1 MFTLFVNRSR
11 GGVTTFGVVVNA
23 LVVST
28 LLPCSVILWGATPAH
43 AEEAS
48 VPLRLSR
55 HTPINE
61 YQTEPV
67 ADAVGEDAGIGDV
80 GLPDPRSVDRH
91 ESSQPEDAVSRL
103 PREQRI
109 RLARFLPESKDA
121 VDGMQPLDTLLA
133 KAYTVRSSREGKD
146 RGAIRVYRSGKEVP
160 QGATTAVEGES
171 EASTSS
177 VPASSSPSAEQLL
190 AEGDVFLAQSSVS
203 DAFLSY
209 FAVVNAWPDSTESLS
224 VDAALNNLI
233 WDAERG
239 LANLEELRA
248 FTDALPAYEEC
259 ASDKAVYW
267 LVAAHQVTGH
277 ALLASGAGEAA
288 RAYLEYGRDAALSAM
303 QDHPDSPYQLFIPG
317 HYLLSCRDLGRSE
330 LDTGMARLNQVIS
343 GEESNSMLK
352 FAARHSLATQYNREY
367 NDIVEGSVQVMNV
380 VDEYPGSIPDQALQ
394 AETTSPNIRAYLN
407 FGLGYIHY
415 QMGQFGTARRYF
427 ESVAL
432 ADSGAIQ
439 GQTTK

>member
-248 FTDALPAYEEC
+248 FTDALPAYE
-259 ASDKAVYW
+259 
-267 LVAAHQVTGH
+267 
-277 ALLASGAGEAA
+277 
-288 RAYLEYGRDAALSAM
+288 
-303 QDHPDSPYQLFIPG
+303 
-317 HYLLSCRDLGRSE
+317 
-330 LDTGMARLNQVIS
+330 
-343 GEESNSMLK
+343 
-352 FAARHSLATQYNREY
+352 
-367 NDIVEGSVQVMNV
+367 
-380 VDEYPGSIPDQALQ
+380 
-394 AETTSPNIRAYLN
+394 
-407 FGLGYIHY
+407 
-415 QMGQFGTARRYF
+415 
-427 ESVAL
+427 
-432 ADSGAIQ
+432 
-439 GQTTK
+439 